1 MPRFKRLTSIA
12 PGGPAVQGG
21 EDWRALTGASLRWRG
36 PLSASVYDMLV
47 TEMLKLA
54 PAPEDAEALL
64 ATMRA
69 CNAASDYVAGVAFE
83 HKTANKIRLQPL
95 VYTELREEWGLSS
108 QMAVRAIS
116 KACEAYKRDKKI
128 RPVFRPLG
136 AIAYDQRILSWK
148 GRDRVSILTLAG
160 RIIVPVVWQGRW
172 LGTTG
177 TVLRGAADLIW
188 RDGKFYL
195 AVVIDVPEPPAGPEP
210 DGWLGVDL
218 GIVNIATDSDGTA
231 YCGKAVRAVRYRN
244 RQLRARLQSK
254 GTKSAKRLLAKRRR
268 RESRFARDVNH
279 VISKALVSEAKDTGR
294 GIKLEDL
301 SGING
306 RTTVRKA
313 QRADRLSWS
322 FFQLR
327 SFIAYK
333 AALAGVPVALVD
345 PRNTS
350 RRCPGCGHTDKRNRP
365 SQATFRCVSCGLA
378 GLADQIAATNI
389 GSWAAVSLPNAA

>member
-1 MPRFKRLTSIA
+1 
-12 PGGPAVQGG
+12 
-21 EDWRALTGASLRWRG
+21 
-36 PLSASVYDMLV
+36 
-47 TEMLKLA
+47 
-54 PAPEDAEALL
+54 
-64 ATMRA
+64 
-69 CNAASDYVAGVAFE
+69 
-83 HKTANKIRLQPL
+83 
-95 VYTELREEWGLSS
+95 
-108 QMAVRAIS
+108 MAVRAIS

-128 RPVFRPLG
+128 QPVFRPLG
-136 AIAYDQRILSWK
+136 AVAYDQRILSWK

-177 TVLRGAADLIW
+177 TTLRGAADLIY

-210 DGWLGVDL
+210 AEWLGVDL
-218 GIVNIATDSDGTA
+218 GIVNIAADSDGNT

-279 VISKALVSEAKDTGR
+279 VISKALVSEAKGTGR

-301 SGING
+301 SGI
-306 RTTVRKA
+306 RDRITVRKA
-313 QRADRLSWS
+313 QRADRRPG
-322 FFQLR
+322 R
-327 SFIAYK
+327 SSSSARSSPTRPPSR
-333 AALAGVPVALVD
+333 ASRVALVD

-350 RRCPGCGHTDKRNRP
+350 RRCPGCGHIDKGNRP
-365 SQATFRCVSCGLA
+365 DQATFPCKLRPRWASRHF
-378 GLADQIAATNI
+378 AARNI
-389 GSWAAVSLPNAA
+389 SGRAAVMLPDAA

>member
-1 MPRFKRLTSIA
+1 
-12 PGGPAVQGG
+12 
-21 EDWRALTGASLRWRG
+21 
-36 PLSASVYDMLV
+36 
-47 TEMLKLA
+47 MLKLT
-54 PAPEDAEALL
+54 PSPEQAEALL

-69 CNAASDYVAGVAFE
+69 CNAAASRAAEVAFE

-95 VYTELREEWGLSS
+95 VYAELRESFSLSS

-128 RPVFRPLG
+128 RPAFRPLG

-148 GRDRVSILTLAG
+148 GRDRVSILTLGG
-160 RIIVPVVWQGRW
+160 RIVVPVVYQGRW
-172 LGTTG
+172 LDVTGTT
-177 TVLRGAADLIW
+177 VRGQADLIY

-195 AVVIDVPEPPAGPEP
+195 AVVIDVPEPPKGPEP
-210 DGWLGVDL
+210 DEWLGVDL

-231 YCGKAVRAVRYRN
+231 HSGKAVRAIRYRN
-244 RQLRARLQSK
+244 RQLRKRLQSK

-268 RESRFARDVNH
+268 KESRFARDANH
-279 VISKALVSEAKDTGR
+279 CISKAIVSEAEGTGR

-301 SGING
+301 SGIND

-322 FFQLR
+322 FYQLR
-327 SFIAYK
+327 AFIAYK
-333 AALAGVPVALVD
+333 AAIAGVPLVLVD

-350 RRCPGCGHTDKRNRP
+350 RRCPGCGHIDKRNRP
-365 SQATFRCVSCGLA
+365 DQATFRCVSCGLA
-378 GLADQIAATNI
+378 GHADHFAARNIA
-389 GSWAAVSLPNAA
+389 GWAAVSLPDAA